1 MAKATQSR
9 KPKVIKTEAQLAA
22 ELEKTLAEKGLIAKI
37 KNQKDILEVRLH
49 PLKSGR
55 EASEQRLNKLT
66 KLNEFLDT
74 LNKEQGAV
82 KAKVNSAVASEIP
95 ASK

>member
-1 MAKATQSR
+1 MATKPVRQ
-9 KPKVIKTEAQLAA
+9 PKVIKTEAQLAA
-22 ELEKTLAEKGLIAKI
+22 ELEKTLAEKELIAKI

-82 KAKVNSAVASEIP
+82 KTKVNSAA
-95 ASK
+95 ASKNASSE